1 MFQYKIVKTSAAA
14 LVLTAALFASSTPAS
29 AAYSSSVNASTKLVY
44 ASGKNFTVKTVTV
57 DLTDPTLEL
66 VPALA
71 DGGIGHD
78 DAMQSIVERENGVA
92 AINGTFFNAY
102 ESDPYIRYPNGTL
115 LKSGEPMHSGENQTL
130 FLNKDKVPDIQFVNL
145 DIAIRTSEGG
155 GTYTI
160 NPWGINKYYGDTSTD
175 QIVWYTSDFG
185 RWISFPNGTKVV
197 ISDGLVTRITQ
208 DSVSVP
214 EGGYV
219 LFVGN
224 SANNKQN
231 VLTKLDVGDRITKDI
246 LAKGE
251 GGSNLDART
260 WLSAIGVGPKLVT
273 NGASD
278 INVSRDGFTDPKVT
292 QSSAARSFVG
302 IDGSNRLVMG
312 TVPSATL
319 SELAA
324 ISIAL
329 GLKEAMNMDGGSS
342 SGLYA
347 NGTMMTYP
355 GRKLSNILLV
365 RKLDKPKVQID
376 INGQYISDFTGFIDK
391 ETTVVPIRPFITAMN
406 AKFTWDASTRT
417 ATITNAGVTL
427 KLQDGSS
434 VATVN
439 GKSVSVP
446 VPLQIMSDSRLYVP
460 LRLVAESLKSTVDW
474 NSKLYRAS
482 VRLP

>member
-1 MFQYKIVKTSAAA
+1 MFHWKLFIPATSLLLAAA
-14 LVLTAALFASSTPAS
+14 LFTGSASAS

-44 ASGKNFTVKTVTV
+44 AAGKNFTVNVVTV

-185 RWISFPNGTKVV
+185 RWIGFPNGTKVV

-219 LFVGN
+219 L
-224 SANNKQN
+224 
-231 VLTKLDVGDRITKDI
+231 
-246 LAKGE
+246 
-251 GGSNLDART
+251 
-260 WLSAIGVGPKLVT
+260 
-273 NGASD
+273 
-278 INVSRDGFTDPKVT
+278 
-292 QSSAARSFVG
+292 
-302 IDGSNRLVMG
+302 
-312 TVPSATL
+312 
-319 SELAA
+319 
-324 ISIAL
+324 
-329 GLKEAMNMDGGSS
+329 
-342 SGLYA
+342 
-347 NGTMMTYP
+347 
-355 GRKLSNILLV
+355 
-365 RKLDKPKVQID
+365 
-376 INGQYISDFTGFIDK
+376 
-391 ETTVVPIRPFITAMN
+391 IR
-406 AKFTWDASTRT
+406 R
-417 ATITNAGVTL
+417 
-427 KLQDGSS
+427 Q
-434 VATVN
+434 
-439 GKSVSVP
+439 
-446 VPLQIMSDSRLYVP
+446 
-460 LRLVAESLKSTVDW
+460 
-474 NSKLYRAS
+474 
-482 VRLP
+482 

>member
-1 MFQYKIVKTSAAA
+1 MFHRKLLIPATS
-14 LVLTAALFASSTPAS
+14 LLLSAALFSGSTPAS
-29 AAYSSSVNASTKLVY
+29 AAYSPSVNASSKLVY
-44 ASGKNFTVKTVTV
+44 AS
-57 DLTDPTLEL
+57 
-66 VPALA
+66 
-71 DGGIGHD
+71 
-78 DAMQSIVERENGVA
+78 
-92 AINGTFFNAY
+92 
-102 ESDPYIRYPNGTL
+102 
-115 LKSGEPMHSGENQTL
+115 
-130 FLNKDKVPDIQFVNL
+130 L
-145 DIAIRTSEGG
+145 DR
-155 GTYTI
+155 
-160 NPWGINKYYGDTSTD
+160 
-175 QIVWYTSDFG
+175 
-185 RWISFPNGTKVV
+185 
-197 ISDGLVTRITQ
+197 
-208 DSVSVP
+208 
-214 EGGYV
+214 
-219 LFVGN
+219 
-224 SANNKQN
+224 QN
-231 VLTKLDVGDRITKDI
+231 VLTKLDVGDSITKEI
-246 LAKGE
+246 VAKGE
-251 GGSNLDART
+251 GGSNLDAKT

-278 INVSRDGFTDPKVT
+278 INVKRDGFTDPKVT

-324 ISIAL
+324 IAIAL

-355 GRKLSNILLV
+355 GRKLSNALV
-365 RKLDKPKVQID
+365 IRKLDKPKVQID

-406 AKFTWDASTRT
+406 AKFSWDAATRT
-417 ATITNAGVTL
+417 ATITNVGVTL

-446 VPLQIMSDSRLYVP
+446 VPLQIMGDSRMYVP
-460 LRLVAESLKSTVDW
+460 LRLVAESLKSTVEW

>member
-1 MFQYKIVKTSAAA
+1 MFPFKIVKTSAALA
-14 LVLTAALFASSTPAS
+14 LAAAIFASSTPAY

-44 ASGKNFTVKTVTV
+44 ASGKNFTVNVVTV

-115 LKSGEPMHSGENQTL
+115 LKSGEAMHSGENQTF
-130 FLNKDKVPDIQFVNL
+130 FLNKDKIPDIEYVNL
-145 DIAIRTSEGG
+145 DIAVRTSEGG

-160 NPWGINKYYGDTSTD
+160 NPWGINKYYGATSTD

-185 RWISFPNGTKVV
+185 RWIGFPNGTKIV

-208 DSVSVP
+208 DSVAVP
-214 EGGYV
+214 PDGYV

-231 VLTKLDVGDRITKDI
+231 VLSKLDVGDRITKELI
-246 LAKGE
+246 TRGE
-251 GGSNLDART
+251 GGSNLDAKT
-260 WLSAIGVGPKLVT
+260 WLAAIGVGPKLVT
-273 NGASD
+273 NGAAD
-278 INVSRDGFTDPKVT
+278 INVKRDGFSDPKVT
-292 QSSAARSFVG
+292 SSSAARSFVG
-302 IDGSNRLVMG
+302 IDGYNRLVMG

-319 SELAA
+319 SELAN

-355 GRKLSNILLV
+355 GRKLSNALVV
-365 RKLDKPKVQID
+365 RKLANPKVQIE
-376 INGQYISDFTGFIDK
+376 INGQYISDYNGFIVK

-406 AKFTWDASTRT
+406 AKFAWDAATRT
-417 ATITNAGVTL
+417 ATITNAGVTM

-439 GKSVSVP
+439 GKSVTVP
-446 VPLQIMSDSRLYVP
+446 VPLQIMDDSKMYVP
-460 LRLVAESLKSTVDW
+460 LRLVAESLKSTVAW
-474 NSKLYRAS
+474 NSNLYRAS
-482 VRLP
+482 VKLP